1 MCIWYRRIAEL
12 RRKCQNDSL
21 ILVYYWITHNASRC
35 SNHEK
40 KKIHN
45 IQLQR
50 KFGCH
55 SLEDK
60 QWNWKK
66 EKFRVSSYSYSRV
79 QIEAFDFIS
88 SLKKEILKEI
98 GPSFHLRVCISQ
110 VYEKLYKEKRKMRIH
125 VCKIKFQKRKR
136 YLIETR
142 IVRTLLY
149 FWIFILISRADSHDR
164 VDIPPG

>member
-1 MCIWYRRIAEL
+1 MCIWYRSIAEL

-21 ILVYYWITHNASRC
+21 ILLYHWITYNPSRC
-35 SNHEK
+35 STHEK
-40 KKIHN
+40 KKTHN

-50 KFGCH
+50 VVWKTNNETEKKRSSVCQAIATVASKSKH
-55 SLEDK
+55 SIL
-60 QWNWKK
+60 
-66 EKFRVSSYSYSRV
+66 Y
-79 QIEAFDFIS
+79 
-88 SLKKEILKEI
+88 LHKKEILKEI

-149 FWIFILISRADSHDR
+149 FWIFILISRADSHYR

>member
-1 MCIWYRRIAEL
+1 MCIWYRGIAEL

-21 ILVYYWITHNASRC
+21 ILLYHWITYNPSRC
-35 SNHEK
+35 STHEK
-40 KKIHN
+40 KKTHN

-55 SLEDK
+55 SLEDE

-66 EKFRVSSYSYSRV
+66 RSSVCQAIATVACKSKHSILY
-79 QIEAFDFIS
+79 
-88 SLKKEILKEI
+88 LHKKEILKEI

-149 FWIFILISRADSHDR
+149 FWIFILISRADSHYR